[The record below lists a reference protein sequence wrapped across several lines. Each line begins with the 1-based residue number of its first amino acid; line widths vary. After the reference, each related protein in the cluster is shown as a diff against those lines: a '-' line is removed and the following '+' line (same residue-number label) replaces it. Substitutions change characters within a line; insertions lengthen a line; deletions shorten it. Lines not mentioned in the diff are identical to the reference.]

1 MQVAPVSRDGQD
13 PLRGMTFAA
22 RRKRRAGMSC
32 ALAMLAFAM
41 PLPAGAKVRINGLA
55 DVNFGALANLEMD
68 AVQSQS
74 FCLYSQNSR
83 YSIRADGS
91 GSGGAFRLAGAAAE
105 LSYEV
110 RWNEQGGATNGTA
123 LSPGVALSGLV
134 SNAQNQ
140 NCTGSGPATSA
151 SLILVLPATSLTS
164 AMEGS
169 YSGTLTLIV
178 AEE

>member
-1 MQVAPVSRDGQD
+1 
-13 PLRGMTFAA
+13 MTPAA
-22 RRKRRAGMSC
+22 RRKRRAGMFC
-32 ALAMLAFAM
+32 ALVMLAFAV
-41 PLPAGAKVRINGLA
+41 PLPAQAKVRINGLV
-55 DVNFGALANLEMD
+55 DVNFGALANLETD

-91 GSGGAFRLAGAAAE
+91 GSGGAYTLSGAAAD

-110 RWNEQGGATNGTA
+110 RWNERGGETNGTS
-123 LSPGVALSGLV
+123 LSPGVALSGLM
-134 SNAQNQ
+134 SDAQNQ
-140 NCTGSGPATSA
+140 NCAGSGPSTSA
-151 SLILVLPATSLTS
+151 SLILILPATSLTS

>member
-1 MQVAPVSRDGQD
+1 MIPAV
-13 PLRGMTFAA
+13 
-22 RRKRRAGMSC
+22 RRKRRAGMFC
-32 ALAMLAFAM
+32 ALALLSIAM
-41 PLPAGAKVRINGLA
+41 PLPALAKVRIDGLT

-74 FCLYSQNSR
+74 FSLYSQNSR

-91 GSGGAFRLAGAAAE
+91 GSGWAYTLSGAAAD
-105 LSYEV
+105 LSYDV
-110 RWNEQGGATNGTA
+110 RWNERGGETNGTS
-123 LSPGVALSGLV
+123 LSPGVALAGLT
-134 SNAQNQ
+134 SDAQNQ
-140 NCTGSGPATSA
+140 NCTGSGPTTSA